1 MRGSFMDSRR
11 AKYSYG
17 DIVSDQVYN
26 LTLGGVV
33 VYGLVANILICMF
46 CTPFALSLNPIA
58 LFAGYLVCVIAGSV
72 ISAKSDSALL
82 SFLGYNLIVLPVGL
96 VVSISV
102 YHYGGLSSALV
113 YSAFQYTLGIT
124 ATMFL
129 LASFFPGFF
138 ARLHGVLLGGLI
150 GLIIS
155 EIILFFLGIRPVVAS
170 LIGAGLFSLYI
181 GYDFVRAQQYPK
193 TLDSAVDAA
202 VGIYLDIINLFLRL
216 LRILSRS
223 RSRD

>member
-102 YHYGGLSSALV
+102 YHYGGLSSTLV
-113 YSAFQYTLGIT
+113 YTAFQYTLGIT
-124 ATMFL
+124 ATMF
-129 LASFFPGFF
+129 
-138 ARLHGVLLGGLI
+138 
-150 GLIIS
+150 
-155 EIILFFLGIRPVVAS
+155 
-170 LIGAGLFSLYI
+170 
-181 GYDFVRAQQYPK
+181 
-193 TLDSAVDAA
+193 
-202 VGIYLDIINLFLRL
+202 
-216 LRILSRS
+216 
-223 RSRD
+223 